1 MRIDELP
8 ASTDAFLRGLRLATI
23 AHAHDP
29 YVNAVPVWF
38 EWTGEAIE
46 FFTQPNRPKVE
57 RLRRDP
63 RLSVLVSAE
72 VAEPVYW
79 VRIEGQAELHDDASE
94 LVERL
99 TDRYLAAQSGDV
111 SALREGLLAS
121 ADHAV
126 RVRVVPERLWHFAG

>member
-8 ASTDAFLRGLRLATI
+8 PDAADFLGGLRLATI
-23 AHAHDP
+23 AHPHEP
-29 YVNAVPVWF
+29 FVNAVPVWF

-46 FFTQPNRPKVE
+46 FFTQPGRPKVD

-79 VRIEGQAELHDDASE
+79 VRVEGRAELHDDAE
-94 LVERL
+94 ALVHRL
-99 TDRYLAAQSGDV
+99 TDRYLAAQGGEVDGM
-111 SALREGLLAS
+111 RDRLLAS
-121 ADHAV
+121 APEAI